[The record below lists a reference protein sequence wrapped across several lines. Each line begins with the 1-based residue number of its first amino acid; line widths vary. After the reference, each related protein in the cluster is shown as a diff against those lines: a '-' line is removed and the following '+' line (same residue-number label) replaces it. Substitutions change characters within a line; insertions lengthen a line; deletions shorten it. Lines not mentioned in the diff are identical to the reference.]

1 MENGV
6 VVGGK
11 RERYASQKKKED
23 GEERDPPQRTNHEA
37 ASYHTHNA
45 HAMQRRRSCET
56 ALICPKGPHMAPPFP
71 PPLLLFLY
79 RHTQHIAGREREK
92 DQYQK
97 QEPPTYT
104 KRYTHTHMGNQ
115 YLCVYLLDIFKTTR
129 HIDTYTGPATQ
140 HTRIT

>member
-1 MENGV
+1 M
-6 VVGGK
+6 

-71 PPLLLFLY
+71 PPLLLF
-79 RHTQHIAGREREK
+79 HIDTHSTQQGEREK

-97 QEPPTYT
+97 QEPPTQ
-104 KRYTHTHMGNQ
+104 K
-115 YLCVYLLDIFKTTR
+115 DI
-129 HIDTYTGPATQ
+129 
-140 HTRIT
+140 HTRTWGINTCVCIY